1 MVPSQVKQNFEVSA
15 DRANPIRDM
24 FNAVA
29 PRYDFLN
36 RLLSAGCDKYWR
48 KIAVDE
54 LEPVA
59 NRVFLDVATGTGDIA
74 FEIRKKYKS
83 KIIGLDLSINML
95 EIAKQKAKNKK
106 IEDIK
111 FIEGD
116 AENLPFE
123 DNTFD
128 KVLIS
133 YGLRNLGDTEKGIEE
148 FYRVLKPGGAVGV
161 LEFFQP
167 QSTIMSNLFK
177 LYFNYILPWVASL
190 FSNSKA
196 YRYLPE
202 SVENFIT
209 PNELSI
215 LFNKVGFQKI
225 KSRNMSF
232 GITTILNA
240 QK

>member
-1 MVPSQVKQNFEVSA
+1 MNEFDHRGKSKKEFV
-15 DRANPIRDM
+15 RYI
-24 FNAVA
+24 FNDISKT
-29 PRYDFLN
+29 YDFLN
-36 RLLSAGCDKYWR
+36 HFLSLGIDIIWR
-48 KIAVDE
+48 KKFIRTLNFSDNDV
-54 LEPVA
+54 V
-59 NRVFLDVATGTGDIA
+59 LDVATGTGDVA

-95 EIAKQKAKNKK
+95 ELAKQKAKNKN

-128 KVLIS
+128 KLLIS
-133 YGLRNLGDTEKGIEE
+133 YGLRNLGDTEKGIKE
-148 FYRVLKPGGAVGV
+148 FYRVLKPGGTVGV

-167 QSTIMSNLFK
+167 RSTIMSNLFK
-177 LYFNYILPWVASL
+177 LYFNYILPRIASL

-202 SVENFIT
+202 SVENFVT
-209 PNELSI
+209 PNELII
-215 LFNKVGFQKI
+215 LFKKIGFQNLKT
-225 KSRNMSF
+225 KNMSF
-232 GITTILNA
+232 GITTIVYA

>member
-1 MVPSQVKQNFEVSA
+1 MNEFDHRGKSKKEFV
-15 DRANPIRDM
+15 RYI
-24 FNAVA
+24 FNDISKT
-29 PRYDFLN
+29 YDFLN
-36 RLLSAGCDKYWR
+36 HFLSLGIDIIWR
-48 KIAVDE
+48 KKFIKILNFSNNDV
-54 LEPVA
+54 V
-59 NRVFLDVATGTGDIA
+59 LDVATGTGDVA

-83 KIIGLDLSINML
+83 KITGLDLSINML
-95 EIAKQKAKNKK
+95 EIAKKKAKNKN

-128 KVLIS
+128 KLVIS
-133 YGLRNLGDTEKGIEE
+133 YGLRNLGDTEKGIKE

-167 QSTIMSNLFK
+167 RSTIMSNLFK
-177 LYFNYILPWVASL
+177 LYFNHILPRIASL

-202 SVENFIT
+202 SVENFVT
-209 PNELSI
+209 PNELST
-215 LFNKVGFQKI
+215 LFKKIGFQNLKT
-225 KSRNMSF
+225 KNMSF
-232 GITTILNA
+232 GITTIVYA